1 MKKRLDWFLTSFFL
15 LYRDIYIKIILIMS
29 KDIKNIVE
37 ELKSLK
43 AQLSEDYLFNG
54 DEGVMEDPQGMEQQ
68 MPSQDPTMMQ
78 QQPQQMMGN
87 GDSEEEI
94 AMHAQ
99 EVIQHEPIIGKI
111 RETAIE
117 GLKKYADH
125 PTSSLYEFFKK
136 VFLESDK
143 VLTDTGNK
151 K

>member
-1 MKKRLDWFLTSFFL
+1 M
-15 LYRDIYIKIILIMS
+15 
-29 KDIKNIVE
+29 IKNKNIKTILE
-37 ELKSLK
+37 ELNSLK
-43 AQLSEDYLFNG
+43 KQLSEDYMFNG
-54 DEGVMEDPQGMEQQ
+54 DEGMMEDPQGMDGE
-68 MPSQDPTMMQ
+68 MMGQ
-78 QQPQQMMGN
+78 EGQVAPQQPQQQMMGQ

>member
-1 MKKRLDWFLTSFFL
+1 MGKNKDFKT
-15 LYRDIYIKIILIMS
+15 IL
-29 KDIKNIVE
+29 E
-37 ELKSLK
+37 ELNLLK
-43 AQLSEDYLFNG
+43 KQLSEDYMFNG
-54 DEGVMEDPQGMEQQ
+54 EEGMMEDPQGMEGGEMMGQEGPDPRMVQPQQ
-68 MPSQDPTMMQ
+68 
-78 QQPQQMMGN
+78 QQMMGQ

-125 PTSSLYEFFKK
+125 PTSEIYNFFKK
-136 VFLESDK
+136 VFLDSDK
-143 VLTDTGNK
+143 VLTGEGNK

>member
-1 MKKRLDWFLTSFFL
+1 MKRK
-15 LYRDIYIKIILIMS
+15 S
-29 KDIKNIVE
+29 KDIKVLIE
-37 ELKSLK
+37 ELSQIKK
-43 AQLSEDYLFNG
+43 QLSEDYMFGG
-54 DEGVMEDPQGMEQQ
+54 DEGIMQDPQGMERDPRMMGGEGAMQDEPD
-68 MPSQDPTMMQ
+68 PSMVQPQ
-78 QQPQQMMGN
+78 QQQQMMGQ

-99 EVIQHEPIIGKI
+99 EVIKHEPIIGKI

>member
-1 MKKRLDWFLTSFFL
+1 
-15 LYRDIYIKIILIMS
+15 MS
-29 KDIKNIVE
+29 KDKKFNSIIE
-37 ELKSLK
+37 ELNHLK
-43 AQLSEDYLFNG
+43 KQLSEDYFFG
-54 DEGVMEDPQGMEQQ
+54 DEEGGMQDPNAMGQQ
-68 MPSQDPTMMQ
+68 MPQEGPDPSLV
-78 QQPQQMMGN
+78 QPQQQQMMMGQ

>member
-1 MKKRLDWFLTSFFL
+1 MAKDFKV
-15 LYRDIYIKIILIMS
+15 IM
-29 KDIKNIVE
+29 E
-37 ELKSLK
+37 ELKVLK
-43 AQLSEDYLFNG
+43 KQLNEDYFANG
-54 DEGVMEDPQGMEQQ
+54 EEGEGMMNGGEDMAPQEGGEV
-68 MPSQDPTMMQ
+68 DPRLV
-78 QQPQQMMGN
+78 QQPQQQQMGQ
-87 GDSEEEI
+87 GESEEEA

-143 VLTDTGNK
+143 VLTDTGVK

>member
-1 MKKRLDWFLTSFFL
+1 MK
-15 LYRDIYIKIILIMS
+15 
-29 KDIKNIVE
+29 KDIKTLVE
-37 ELKSLK
+37 ELNKLK
-43 AQLSEDYLFNG
+43 TQLSESFIF
-54 DEGVMEDPQGMEQQ
+54 EGWQEQMSQPQMGQ
-68 MPSQDPTMMQ
+68 PSMQ
-78 QQPQQMMGN
+78 QEEPDPALVQQRPPQQMMQ

-117 GLKKYADH
+117 GLKKYSDH

-143 VLTDTGNK
+143 VLTDTGK

>member
-1 MKKRLDWFLTSFFL
+1 MKKNKNF
-15 LYRDIYIKIILIMS
+15 
-29 KDIKNIVE
+29 KNILE
-37 ELKSLK
+37 ELKTLK
-43 AQLSEDYLFNG
+43 TQLSEDYLFKDEDGYMDDDMDMHRDIDRDMHRDMDKG
-54 DEGVMEDPQGMEQQ
+54 DDRMMDMERSHD
-68 MPSQDPTMMQ
+68 QDMMAQ
-78 QQPQQMMGN
+78 

-94 AMHAQ
+94 AMHAH
-99 EVIQHEPIIGKI
+99 EVIKHEPIIGKI

-143 VLTDTGNK
+143 VLTDTGGK

>member
-1 MKKRLDWFLTSFFL
+1 MEK
-15 LYRDIYIKIILIMS
+15 S
-29 KDIKNIVE
+29 KDIKNLIE
-37 ELKSLK
+37 ELKKLK
-43 AQLSEDYLFNG
+43 TQISEDYMFNG
-54 DEGVMEDPQGMEQQ
+54 DEGAMADPQAMGEQ
-68 MPSQDPTMMQ
+68 MPLQDPTMMQ
-78 QQPQQMMGN
+78 QPQPQQMMGQ
-87 GDSEEEI
+87 GDSEEEV

-143 VLTDTGNK
+143 VLTDTGTK

>member
-1 MKKRLDWFLTSFFL
+1 MK
-15 LYRDIYIKIILIMS
+15 
-29 KDIKNIVE
+29 KDIKTLVE
-37 ELKSLK
+37 ELNNLK
-43 AQLSEDYLFNG
+43 TQLSESFIF
-54 DEGVMEDPQGMEQQ
+54 EDWQGGQ
-68 MPSQDPTMMQ
+68 STMGAQMQ
-78 QQPQQMMGN
+78 QEQPDPSLVQPQQQMMMGQ

-143 VLTDTGNK
+143 VLTDTGGK
-151 K
+151 R

>member
-1 MKKRLDWFLTSFFL
+1 MD
-15 LYRDIYIKIILIMS
+15 
-29 KDIKNIVE
+29 KDIKRLIA
-37 ELKSLK
+37 ELKVVRGQLK
-43 AQLSEDYLFNG
+43 EDYFQ
-54 DEGVMEDPQGMEQQ
+54 DEPVPEEEGQ
-68 MPSQDPTMMQ
+68 MPGGEQPDPALVQ
-78 QQPQQMMGN
+78 QQQQANPAMMGQ

-94 AMHAQ
+94 AIHAQ

-117 GLKKYADH
+117 GLKKYSDH

>member
-1 MKKRLDWFLTSFFL
+1 MD
-15 LYRDIYIKIILIMS
+15 M
-29 KDIKNIVE
+29 
-37 ELKSLK
+37 
-43 AQLSEDYLFNG
+43 G
-54 DEGVMEDPQGMEQQ
+54 DEAMGSEEGPDPRMV
-68 MPSQDPTMMQ
+68 Q
-78 QQPQQMMGN
+78 QQPQQQQMMGQ
-87 GDSEEEI
+87 GDSEEEV

-143 VLTDTGNK
+143 VLTDTGSK
-151 K
+151 H

>member
-1 MKKRLDWFLTSFFL
+1 MK
-15 LYRDIYIKIILIMS
+15 S
-29 KDIKNIVE
+29 KDKKFKTILE
-37 ELKSLK
+37 ELNYLK
-43 AQLSEDYLFNG
+43 TQLSEDYIFG
-54 DEGVMEDPQGMEQQ
+54 DDEGAMEDPNAMGQ
-68 MPSQDPTMMQ
+68 MPPQEGPDPSMVQPQ
-78 QQPQQMMGN
+78 QQQMMGQ

>member
-1 MKKRLDWFLTSFFL
+1 MK
-15 LYRDIYIKIILIMS
+15 
-29 KDIKNIVE
+29 KDIKTLVE
-37 ELKSLK
+37 ELNNLK
-43 AQLSEDYLFNG
+43 TQLSESFIF
-54 DEGVMEDPQGMEQQ
+54 EDWQGQ
-68 MPSQDPTMMQ
+68 MG
-78 QQPQQMMGN
+78 QQPQTGMQGQIHSEQPDPSLVQPQQQMMMGQ

-143 VLTDTGNK
+143 VLTDTGGK
-151 K
+151 R

>member
-1 MKKRLDWFLTSFFL
+1 ME
-15 LYRDIYIKIILIMS
+15 
-29 KDIKNIVE
+29 KNFKNVLE

-43 AQLSEDYLFNG
+43 AQLTEDYIFNG
-54 DEGVMEDPQGMEQQ
+54 EDGMMDDGMGAEMPQEMGAEQQ
-68 MPSQDPTMMQ
+68 LDPSMVQSQ
-78 QQPQQMMGN
+78 QQQMMGQ

>member
-1 MKKRLDWFLTSFFL
+1 ME
-15 LYRDIYIKIILIMS
+15 
-29 KDIKNIVE
+29 KNFKNVLE

-43 AQLSEDYLFNG
+43 AQLTEDYIFNG
-54 DEGVMEDPQGMEQQ
+54 EDGMMDDGMGGEMSPEMGAEQQ
-68 MPSQDPTMMQ
+68 PDPSMVQSQ
-78 QQPQQMMGN
+78 QQQMMGQ

-125 PTSSLYEFFKK
+125 PTSEIYNFFKK
-136 VFLESDK
+136 VFLDSDK
-143 VLTDTGNK
+143 VLTGEGK
-151 K
+151 GK

>member
-1 MKKRLDWFLTSFFL
+1 ME
-15 LYRDIYIKIILIMS
+15 
-29 KDIKNIVE
+29 KNFKNVLE

-43 AQLSEDYLFNG
+43 AQLTEDYIFNG
-54 DEGVMEDPQGMEQQ
+54 EDGMMDDGMGGEMSPEMGAEQQ
-68 MPSQDPTMMQ
+68 PDPSMVRPQ
-78 QQPQQMMGN
+78 QQQMMGQ

-125 PTSSLYEFFKK
+125 PTSEIYNFFKK
-136 VFLESDK
+136 VFLDSDK
-143 VLTDTGNK
+143 VLTGEGK
-151 K
+151 GK

>member
-1 MKKRLDWFLTSFFL
+1 MEKNF
-15 LYRDIYIKIILIMS
+15 
-29 KDIKNIVE
+29 KNILE

-43 AQLSEDYLFNG
+43 AQLTEDYIFNG
-54 DEGVMEDPQGMEQQ
+54 EDGMMDDGMGAEIPQEMGAEQPD
-68 MPSQDPTMMQ
+68 PSMAQSQ
-78 QQPQQMMGN
+78 QQQMMGQ

-125 PTSSLYEFFKK
+125 PTSEIYNFFKK
-136 VFLESDK
+136 VFLDSDK
-143 VLTDTGNK
+143 VLTGEGK
-151 K
+151 GK

>member
-1 MKKRLDWFLTSFFL
+1 
-15 LYRDIYIKIILIMS
+15 MS
-29 KDIKNIVE
+29 KDKDIKNIVE
-37 ELKSLK
+37 ELKALK

-54 DEGVMEDPQGMEQQ
+54 DDGVMEDLNAMGQQ
-68 MPSQDPTMMQ
+68 MPPQDPTMMQ
-78 QQPQQMMGN
+78 QPQQMMGQ